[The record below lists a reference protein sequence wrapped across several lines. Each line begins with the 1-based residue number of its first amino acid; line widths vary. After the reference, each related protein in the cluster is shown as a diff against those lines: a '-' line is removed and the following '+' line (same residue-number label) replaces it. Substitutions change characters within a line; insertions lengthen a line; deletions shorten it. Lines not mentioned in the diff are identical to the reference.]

1 MGWLGEN
8 ARERPKGHSI
18 TTSKKE
24 NYGGGRGRGSG
35 LRIWDVQ
42 ISEGNATTPAKKIQ
56 QMKKYGDKFAA
67 ILFWASSKNYSGD

>member
-18 TTSKKE
+18 TTSK
-24 NYGGGRGRGSG
+24 GRG